1 MPMYNND
8 LLLYI
13 CHLIEDHNL
22 GVILSRLDDRHFRS
36 RYLPQKKLIIINT
49 NWWNP
54 SEVPFMAA
62 HELGHCINGDKGVMY
77 YAHDYDWQEH
87 DAFNRNDDAFKED
100 QADLYGLNLIWDYAS
115 SQGYTCED
123 PGEFMLQFGIPE
135 RLKKVV
141 AKKFK
146 SNNDLLF

>member
-1 MPMYNND
+1 MEF
-8 LLLYI
+8 L
-13 CHLIEDHNL
+13 
-22 GVILSRLDDRHFRS
+22 
-36 RYLPQKKLIIINT
+36 
-49 NWWNP
+49 
-54 SEVPFMAA
+54 AA
-62 HELGHCINGDKGVMY
+62 HELGHHSNGDKGVMY
-77 YAHDYDWQEH
+77 YSHDYDWQEH
-87 DAFNRNDDAFKED
+87 DAFNINDDAFKED

-141 AKKFK
+141 AKKFE

>member
-1 MPMYNND
+1 MYNND

-36 RYLPQKKLIIINT
+36 RYLPQKKLIIVNT

-54 SEVPFMAA
+54 PEVPFMAA
-62 HELGHCINGDKGVMY
+62 HELGHCINGDTGVMY

-115 SQGYTCED
+115 SQVYTCED

-141 AKKFK
+141 AKKFEN
-146 SNNDLLF
+146 SNDLLF

>member
-1 MPMYNND
+1 
-8 LLLYI
+8 
-13 CHLIEDHNL
+13 
-22 GVILSRLDDRHFRS
+22 
-36 RYLPQKKLIIINT
+36 
-49 NWWNP
+49 
-54 SEVPFMAA
+54 MAA

-123 PGEFMLQFGIPE
+123 PGEFMLHFGIPK

-141 AKKFK
+141 AKKFE

>member
-1 MPMYNND
+1 MTG
-8 LLLYI
+8 I
-13 CHLIEDHNL
+13 FAL
-22 GVILSRLDDRHFRS
+22 GIFLN
-36 RYLPQKKLIIINT
+36 KNNT

-54 SEVPFMAA
+54 PEVPFMAA
-62 HELGHCINGDKGVMY
+62 HELGHYINGDKGVMY

-100 QADLYGLNLIWDYAS
+100 QADLFGLNLIWDYAS

-123 PGEFMLQFGIPE
+123 PGEFMLHFGIPE

>member
-1 MPMYNND
+1 MTEAFTTSNAMYNND

-62 HELGHCINGDKGVMY
+62 HELGHCINGDKG
-77 YAHDYDWQEH
+77 EITIFLS
-87 DAFNRNDDAFKED
+87 AFIRF
-100 QADLYGLNLIWDYAS
+100 S
-115 SQGYTCED
+115 SY
-123 PGEFMLQFGIPE
+123 I
-135 RLKKVV
+135 
-141 AKKFK
+141 
-146 SNNDLLF
+146 